1 PDQYPFRDIETKWQ
15 RVWDETGLFRVREEP
30 GRPKFYCLEMF
41 PYPSGRIHMGHVRVY
56 TIGDLIARFKRM
68 RGYQVLHPIGWDAF
82 GLPAENAAHRH
93 GTHPAKWTYEN
104 IDVMRRQLKELG
116 ISYDWDREFAT
127 CSPAYYRWEQ
137 LFFLWMIRDGLA
149 YRKRAL
155 LNWCEECQTVLA
167 NEQVN
172 RDGTCFI
179 HDQTHVS
186 QRELD
191 QWFLGITKYADEL
204 LSGHE
209 ELTGGWPE
217 NVLEMQRNW
226 IGRSEGAEIDFPL
239 AGGDGKITVF
249 TTRPDT
255 VFGATF
261 MSMAPEHPLVMEFA
275 RKSGREQEVRA
286 FVDLVAG
293 QDRLVRSSE
302 ELEKEGIFTGGYCMN
317 PVTGGKIPIFA
328 ANFVLYEYGTGAVM
342 AVPAHD
348 QRDFDFAKKYGLP
361 IVVVIRPEGED
372 ALAAGTMDRA
382 YEGPGRM
389 VDSGPFTGLENEEGK
404 REITRYF
411 ERKGIGRG
419 KVQYRLRD
427 WGISRQRYW
436 GCPIPVIHCGQCG
449 AVPVPEK
456 DLPVV
461 LPEDLPYTRE
471 KGNPLAGAENW
482 VSVPCPSCGGKAR
495 RETDTFDTFF
505 ESSWYFLRYID
516 PHNDREPLDPGKMR
530 EWMPVDQYIGGVEH
544 ACMHLIYARF
554 FHKYL
559 RDRGLAPGNEPFK
572 RLLSQGMVC
581 MATLECPKHGWRY
594 PEEVDAEG
602 RCRKCGEKVEV
613 GRSMKMSK
621 SKRNVVEPSALVE
634 RYGADTA
641 RLFSLFA
648 APPEKDLDWSEQGVE
663 GAFRFLGRIYRLVA
677 QKSEAIRAAGR
688 VERDSGEAARRIL
701 QVTHR
706 TLKKVT
712 GDIEDRHHF
721 NTAISAIMEMVNF
734 LYLVGDA
741 AWESPET
748 APALR
753 EAVEILLHML
763 SPFAPHVSEE
773 LWEKIG
779 NTGMICLRAWPSVDE
794 EMARAEEILVVV
806 QINGK
811 LRSRITADADATEE
825 EIRSMALA
833 DPRVRE
839 YTEGKTVKKL
849 VVVPKK
855 LVSIVVA

>member
-1 PDQYPFRDIETKWQ
+1 MKYEPQGIEAKWQ
-15 RVWDETGLFRVREEP
+15 KRWDAAGVFRCRDEIAA
-30 GRPKFYCLEMF
+30 PKFYCLEMF

-93 GTHPAKWTYEN
+93 GTHPANWTYEN
-104 IDVMRRQLKELG
+104 IDFMRLQLKELG
-116 ISYDWDREFAT
+116 ISYDWEREFAT
-127 CSPAYYRWEQ
+127 CSPEYYRWEQ
-137 LFFLWMIRDGLA
+137 LFFLWMMQDGLA

-155 LNWCEECQTVLA
+155 LNWCDECQTVLA

-179 HDQTHVS
+179 HDQARVT

-209 ELTGGWPE
+209 ELRGGWPE
-217 NVLEMQRNW
+217 NILEMQRNW

-239 AGGDGKITVF
+239 ADGEGKITVF

-255 VFGATF
+255 IYGATF

-275 RKSGREQEVRA
+275 RKAGREKEVRA
-286 FVDLVAG
+286 FVDRVAG
-293 QDRLVRSSE
+293 QDRIVRSSD
-302 ELEKEGIFTGGYCMN
+302 ELEKEGIETGGYCLN
-317 PVTGGKIPIFA
+317 PVTGNMIPIFA

-348 QRDFDFAKKYGLP
+348 QRDFEFAKKYGLP
-361 IVVVIRPEGED
+361 IVVVVRPEGEELS
-372 ALAAGTMDRA
+372 AETMGAA

-389 VDSGPFTGLENEEGK
+389 ANSGPFTGRGNEEGK
-404 REITRYF
+404 REITRHF
-411 ERKGIGRG
+411 EERGIGRG

-427 WGISRQRYW
+427 WGVSRQRYW
-436 GCPIPVIHCGQCG
+436 GCPIPVIHCAKCG
-449 AVPVPEK
+449 IVPVPGNE
-456 DLPVV
+456 LPVV
-461 LPEDLPYTRE
+461 LPENIPYTRE
-471 KGNPLAGAENW
+471 RGNPLVAVEEW
-482 VSVPCPSCGGKAR
+482 VRVACPSCKGPAR

-516 PHNDREPLDPGKMR
+516 PKNDREPLDPGKMR
-530 EWMPVDQYIGGVEH
+530 AWMPVDQYVGGVEH

-594 PEEVDAEG
+594 PEEVDPG
-602 RCRKCGEKVEV
+602 GNCRQCGEKVLV

-663 GAFRFLGRIYRLVA
+663 GGFRFLGRVYRLVA
-677 QKSEAIRAAGR
+677 QREKSIRAAGSLR
-688 VERDSGEAARRIL
+688 GDPGEGCRRIR

-712 GDIEDRHHF
+712 GDVEERYHF

-734 LYLVGDA
+734 LYLVEDA
-741 AWESPET
+741 AWDSPDT
-748 APALR
+748 APVLR
-753 EAVEILLHML
+753 EAVTILLLML
-763 SPFAPHVSEE
+763 SPFAPHLSEE

-779 NTGMICLRAWPSVDE
+779 NAGLVCRESWPVADFE
-794 EMARAEEILVVV
+794 AARAEEILVVV

-811 LRSRITADADATEE
+811 LRARITTDAGATEA
-825 EIRSMALA
+825 EIREKVLG

-839 YTEGKTVKKL
+839 YTDGKTLKKL
-849 VVVPKK
+849 VYVPKK
-855 LVSIVVA
+855 LVNIVVA

>member
-1 PDQYPFRDIETKWQ
+1 
-15 RVWDETGLFRVREEP
+15 
-30 GRPKFYCLEMF
+30 
-41 PYPSGRIHMGHVRVY
+41 
-56 TIGDLIARFKRM
+56 
-68 RGYQVLHPIGWDAF
+68 VL
-82 GLPAENAAHRH
+82 
-93 GTHPAKWTYEN
+93 
-104 IDVMRRQLKELG
+104 
-116 ISYDWDREFAT
+116 
-127 CSPAYYRWEQ
+127 
-137 LFFLWMIRDGLA
+137 
-149 YRKRAL
+149 
-155 LNWCEECQTVLA
+155 
-167 NEQVN
+167 
-172 RDGTCFI
+172 
-179 HDQTHVS
+179 
-186 QRELD
+186 
-191 QWFLGITKYADEL
+191 
-204 LSGHE
+204 
-209 ELTGGWPE
+209 
-217 NVLEMQRNW
+217 
-226 IGRSEGAEIDFPL
+226 
-239 AGGDGKITVF
+239 
-249 TTRPDT
+249 
-255 VFGATF
+255 
-261 MSMAPEHPLVMEFA
+261 
-275 RKSGREQEVRA
+275 
-286 FVDLVAG
+286 
-293 QDRLVRSSE
+293 
-302 ELEKEGIFTGGYCMN
+302 
-317 PVTGGKIPIFA
+317 
-328 ANFVLYEYGTGAVM
+328 
-342 AVPAHD
+342 
-348 QRDFDFAKKYGLP
+348 
-361 IVVVIRPEGED
+361 VIRPEGDE
-372 ALAAGTMDRA
+372 ALAADTMDRA

-389 VDSGPFTGLENEEGK
+389 VNSGPFTGRENEEGK

-411 ERKGIGRG
+411 EREGIGRG

-427 WGISRQRYW
+427 WGVSRQRYW
-436 GCPIPVIHCGQCG
+436 GCPIPVIHCEKCG

-461 LPEDLPYTRE
+461 LPEDLPYTRD
-471 KGNPLAGAENW
+471 KGNPLAAAEGW

-495 RETDTFDTFF
+495 RETDTFDTFV
-505 ESSWYFLRYID
+505 ESSWYFLRYVD
-516 PHNDREPLDPGKMR
+516 PHNDKEPLDPGKMQA
-530 EWMPVDQYIGGVEH
+530 WMPVDQYVGGVEH
-544 ACMHLIYARF
+544 AVMHLIYSRF

-559 RDRGLAPGNEPFK
+559 RDRGLAPGNEPFR

-594 PEEVDAEG
+594 PEEVDEEG
-602 RCRKCGEKVEV
+602 RCRQCGEKVDV

-663 GAFRFLGRIYRLVA
+663 GAFRFLGRVYRLISP
-677 QKSEAIRAAGR
+677 KSKAIRAAGGVAGDAR
-688 VERDSGEAARRIL
+688 EAARRIR

-712 GDIEDRHHF
+712 GDIEDRYHF
-721 NTAISAIMEMVNF
+721 NTAISAVMEMVNF
-734 LYLVGDA
+734 LYLVEEA

-779 NTGMICLRAWPSVDE
+779 NADMICLRDWPGVDE

-811 LRSRITADADATEE
+811 LRSRITTSADATEE

-839 YTEGKTVKKL
+839 YTEGKTLKKL